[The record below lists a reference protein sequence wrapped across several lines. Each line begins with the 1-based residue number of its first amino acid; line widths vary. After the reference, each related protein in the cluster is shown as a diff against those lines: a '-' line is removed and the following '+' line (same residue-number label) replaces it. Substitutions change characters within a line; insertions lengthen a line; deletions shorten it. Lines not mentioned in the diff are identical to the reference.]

1 MMDGDGSHREETVKR
16 RFGPDWPPKT
26 PGPGWPPE
34 PPDPFAEFREA
45 PRTRKQARPGH
56 RPNRSPHAARVARV
70 YRPPN
75 ARRTSPLMTVA
86 RVILALVVILLIS
99 TMIVPAL

>member
-1 MMDGDGSHREETVKR
+1 MDGDGSHREGTVKR

-26 PGPGWPPE
+26 PEPGWPPE
-34 PPDPFAEFREA
+34 PPDPFAEFRAA
-45 PRTRKQARPGH
+45 PRKRKRARRGARPH
-56 RPNRSPHAARVARV
+56 PSPHAARVARV

-86 RVILALVVILLIS
+86 RVILAVLVILLITS
-99 TMIVPAL
+99 TVAPLL